1 MSEDPT
7 KVMLETILRSINVLD
22 EKVERRFSMVEKRL
36 DIIES
41 QLVHMDARN
50 DRFESIMLA
59 LRADFKEFRAQ
70 FKEPA

>member
-1 MSEDPT
+1 MSDERTTEPT
-7 KVMLETILRSINVLD
+7 LVTVLD
-22 EKVERRFSMVEKRL
+22 ELRSFRASVEKRL
-36 DIIES
+36 DIVES

-50 DRFESIMLA
+50 DRFESIMLT